1 MTRSQRL
8 VLIASILGSFVAF
21 LDMAVV
27 NVALPAIRRDLGGGI
42 AAQQWV
48 VDAYLLTLGSLIL
61 VAGSL
66 SDLFGRKRVLA
77 YGLIGF
83 AGASLLC
90 AAAPSVETLIV
101 ARGLQGVAGALLV
114 PSSLALIVANFEG
127 PAQGKA
133 IGTWTAW
140 TSVAFILGPLVGGA
154 LVDGGSWRW
163 VFAIN
168 VLPVAA
174 TLGVLGRVRP
184 EARATDRNRVDLVG
198 AGLCAAGL
206 GGIIFALIERPAR
219 GWGAPAIYLP
229 LAGGL
234 IAFVGFCWFERS
246 TAHPMLDFRLFRSR
260 NFAAGNLAT
269 VAIYAGLTAFT
280 FLLTVFLQQVAG
292 YRAVVSGLS
301 LLPVTLITFALAPIF
316 GRLAAH
322 HGPRL
327 YMTVGP
333 ITAAIG
339 FALMT
344 RLDATAS
351 YVTQLLPGVIVFAL
365 GLAATVAPL
374 TAAILGGID
383 ERHAGVGSAINN
395 AIARVAGLLAV
406 AAIGGI
412 VGARFAS
419 SIDREAIA
427 ARSLDAPARAFLF
440 EARQRPLDTSLPGRL
455 HSESAG
461 GEQAAHVKAILN
473 QASSDALHAGLWSMA
488 ALLALGGLISA
499 IGIRNPTAP
508 ARRKSGTG

>member
-42 AAQQWV
+42 SVQQWV

-66 SDLFGRKRVLA
+66 SDLFGRKRVFA
-77 YGLIGF
+77 GGLVGF
-83 AGASLLC
+83 AGASVLC
-90 AAAPSVETLIV
+90 AAAPSVEILIV

-114 PSSLALIVANFEG
+114 PSSLALIIANFEG

-140 TSVAFILGPLVGGA
+140 TGISFVLGPLVGGA
-154 LVDGGSWRW
+154 LVDAGSWRW

-174 TLGVLGRVRP
+174 TLWVL
-184 EARATDRNRVDLVG
+184 ATRATRGARDGSQTRGSRGRGPVRGRARRNHLR
-198 AGLCAAGL
+198 AHRAAG
-206 GGIIFALIERPAR
+206 R

-234 IAFVGFCWFERS
+234 IAFAGFCWFERA
-246 TAHPMLDFRLFRSR
+246 TAHPMLDFALFRSR

-269 VAIYAGLTAFT
+269 VAIYAGLTAST

-292 YRAVVSGLS
+292 YRAVASGLA
-301 LLPVTLITFALAPIF
+301 LVPVTLIMFALSPVF
-316 GRLAAH
+316 GRLAAR

-327 YMTVGP
+327 FMTVGP
-333 ITAAIG
+333 ITAAAG

-351 YVTQLLPGVIVFAL
+351 YLTQLLPGVVVFAL

-383 ERHAGVGSAINN
+383 ERHAGIGSAINN

-406 AAIGGI
+406 AADRRHRR
-412 VGARFAS
+412 GALRVF
-419 SIDREAIA
+419 DRPRRRWRRAPSTRRR
-427 ARSLDAPARAFLF
+427 ARSSPKRGGGRSTPRSPRAFDPDPPNPS
-440 EARQRPLDTSLPGRL
+440 QRR
-455 HSESAG
+455 A
-461 GEQAAHVKAILN
+461 
-473 QASSDALHAGLWSMA
+473 
-488 ALLALGGLISA
+488 
-499 IGIRNPTAP
+499 
-508 ARRKSGTG
+508 